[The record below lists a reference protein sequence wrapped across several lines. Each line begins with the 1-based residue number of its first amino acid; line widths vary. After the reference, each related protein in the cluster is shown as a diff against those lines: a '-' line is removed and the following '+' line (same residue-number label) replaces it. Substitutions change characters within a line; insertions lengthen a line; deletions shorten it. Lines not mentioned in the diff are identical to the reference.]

1 MLTVIVLC
9 LWLIVFSA
17 SEINYESE
25 HVLTVCDAFTI
36 WHTQKGDPIPE
47 CPQLPL
53 ATGFFDNLTGK
64 VYEKQCEADVTTS
77 TSMVQSNLIERS
89 VLILK
94 GLVDDVKDRLEQL
107 GAALIHAADDV
118 SGLSS
123 VGQRW
128 NHRVYS
134 ILVGSCFVL
143 FHLQCK
149 KFNPLLFNA
158 FLSFLTSAVF
168 YFVHL
173 YYQNWLITWFFIVV
187 AIFTGSPLYVQTW
200 LPALGVM
207 TFIHLAIPLL
217 SLILRLIILWSYA
230 QPFNQRILHSHSRC
244 LFDWTQHRRE
254 ISHLQS
260 FTSSFVS
267 DVPESF

>member
-1 MLTVIVLC
+1 M
-9 LWLIVFSA
+9 
-17 SEINYESE
+17 
-25 HVLTVCDAFTI
+25 
-36 WHTQKGDPIPE
+36 
-47 CPQLPL
+47 PQFKTLVVWVRL
-53 ATGFFDNLTGK
+53 AKDGI
-64 VYEKQCEADVTTS
+64 
-77 TSMVQSNLIERS
+77 IEF
-89 VLILK
+89 I
-94 GLVDDVKDRLEQL
+94 Q
-107 GAALIHAADDV
+107 
-118 SGLSS
+118 
-123 VGQRW
+123 
-128 NHRVYS
+128 
-134 ILVGSCFVL
+134 SCFVL

-149 KFNPLLFNA
+149 KCNPLLFNA
-158 FLSFLTSAVF
+158 LLSFLTSAVF

-267 DVPESF
+267 DVPESFWSQRSTFRVRRFHPSVGRWHDDWTFIIDRFQKQKCSTTERDAGQSNA